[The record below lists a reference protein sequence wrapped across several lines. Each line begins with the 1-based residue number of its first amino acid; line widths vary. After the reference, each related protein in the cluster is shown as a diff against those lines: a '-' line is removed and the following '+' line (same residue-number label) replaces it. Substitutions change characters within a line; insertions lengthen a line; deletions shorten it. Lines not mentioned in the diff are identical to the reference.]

1 MPLMNRLKPNSKGTR
16 PEGTCYKHLRMD
28 AFQFLHISLPMYL
41 PHMRKPAR
49 KKSSSNFFVHL
60 LQKSKV
66 KWWWFFL
73 VMRWFLATQVLYHD
87 DSTIKYIKADHL
99 DTKYAFTLQILWRI
113 IWNFAGMTR
122 QLLPKHPWRK
132 QFEGHISTQIQ
143 SRFQQDTRPF
153 ATFICLHHSP
163 RSLAWL
169 HSACFDCSLQS
180 NGTKDQV

>member
-1 MPLMNRLKPNSKGTR
+1 MTGKKIFFYYANTFWAAAPKGSILCFHTYGGFSPSPSPPPPSPPPSLPR

-28 AFQFLHISLPMYL
+28 AFQFLHISLSKYL
-41 PHMRKPAR
+41 PHMGKPSR

-87 DSTIKYIKADHL
+87 DSTMKYVKTDHL

-113 IWNFAGMTR
+113 IWNFAGMSR

-143 SRFQQDTRPF
+143 SHF
-153 ATFICLHHSP
+153 
-163 RSLAWL
+163 
-169 HSACFDCSLQS
+169 
-180 NGTKDQV
+180 

>member
-1 MPLMNRLKPNSKGTR
+1 
-16 PEGTCYKHLRMD
+16 MD
-28 AFQFLHISLPMYL
+28 AFQFLHISLSKYL
-41 PHMRKPAR
+41 PHMGKPSR

-87 DSTIKYIKADHL
+87 DSTMKYVKTDHL

-163 RSLAWL
+163 RSLALQHSARFGRSL
-169 HSACFDCSLQS
+169 HSWAHARSLYFGIIS
-180 NGTKDQV
+180 CCKHD